1 MGVPLNGAALGRDGT
16 GRRLAPGLLAGL
28 TLASLSAWACAPG
41 EPELEPVRFAPHPV
55 PAFAEGGTLTDAWA
69 DFDLDG
75 DPDRFVGFNGAP
87 SRLYRNDGSGGF
99 ADVASSVGLAVSRR
113 VRTSAWG
120 DFDLDGDP
128 DLLLGYA
135 PDSLAAGV
143 LALWRNEG
151 GGAFTEVAGDVGLAL
166 EAGATRQA
174 SWVDYDADGDLDLF
188 LALRDVPNRLWRN
201 DGAAFADVSE
211 ESGLND
217 PRRSVGAVWFDAD
230 EDGDLDLYV
239 ANMDGDA
246 NGMWVNDGG
255 HFTDRAGQWGLA
267 DGGRALGD
275 EAQGTVR
282 PCVVDYDRDG
292 HLDLFTAN
300 YGTNGLFR
308 NPGPGAPWENVATA
322 EGLAE
327 DSHFDTCAWAD
338 FDHDGWPD
346 LYVNGTVTGGVSY
359 RDFLYRREGGPFT
372 DVTPPELL
380 VEADHGA
387 TWVDHDRDGDVDLA
401 LTGTAEGATHALM
414 QNLLRPEVAYHSV
427 KVMVLDAQGR
437 ANQAG
442 AEVRVFAAGTFQL
455 LGSSLVD
462 TGSGYD
468 AQSLLPVHFGLPGA
482 QPVDIEVTLVGAG
495 KRVTTRA
502 HNVDPAAWR
511 GRVIRLP
518 FDAEGKLV
526 R

>member
-1 MGVPLNGAALGRDGT
+1 MRRGT
-16 GRRLAPGLLAGL
+16 GRALAVALLA
-28 TLASLSAWACAPG
+28 AACAPG
-41 EPELEPVRFAPHPV
+41 EPYVEPVRFAPLEAA
-55 PAFAEGGTLTDAWA
+55 AFADGNTLTDAWA
-69 DFDLDG
+69 DFDRDG

-87 SRLYRNDGSGGF
+87 SHLYRNDGAGGF
-99 ADVASSVGLAVSRR
+99 ADVAADVALAVSRR

-120 DFDLDGDP
+120 DYDLDGYP

-135 PDSLAAGV
+135 PDSLAPGV

-151 GGAFTEVAGDVGLAL
+151 GTAFTEVSAQGDLTLAS
-166 EAGATRQA
+166 GATRQA

-188 LALRDVPNRLWRN
+188 LALRDAPNRLWRN
-201 DGAAFADVSE
+201 DDGAFVDVSD
-211 ESGLND
+211 STGIAD

-230 EDGDLDLYV
+230 EDGDLDVYV

-255 HFTDRAGQWGLA
+255 RFTDQAEAWGLA

-275 EAQGTVR
+275 AAQGTVR
-282 PCVVDYDRDG
+282 PCLVDYDRDG

-308 NPGPGAPWENVATA
+308 NPGPDVPWENVAAA

-327 DSHFDTCAWAD
+327 DGRFDTCAWAD

-359 RDFLYRREGGPFT
+359 RDFLYRREQGRFT

-387 TWVDHDRDGDVDLA
+387 TWVDYDQDGDVDLA

-414 QNLLRPEVAYHSV
+414 QNLLRPEVAFHSV

-442 AEVRVFAAGTFQL
+442 AEVRVYVAGTFDL
-455 LGSSLVD
+455 LGSALMD

-468 AQSLLPVHFGLPGA
+468 GQSLLPVHFGLPGA
-482 QPVDIEVTLVGAG
+482 QPVDIEVTLVGGG
-495 KRVTTRA
+495 KRITTRA
-502 HNVDPAAWR
+502 TGVDPSAWR
-511 GRVIRLP
+511 GKVIRLP
-518 FDAEGKLV
+518 FDEEGKLV

>member
-1 MGVPLNGAALGRDGT
+1 VA
-16 GRRLAPGLLAGL
+16 
-28 TLASLSAWACAPG
+28 
-41 EPELEPVRFAPHPV
+41 
-55 PAFAEGGTLTDAWA
+55 AFADGNTLTDAWA
-69 DFDLDG
+69 DFDGDG

-87 SRLYRNDGSGGF
+87 SRLYRNDGAGAF
-99 ADVASSVGLAVSRR
+99 ADVAAEVGLTVSRR

-120 DFDLDGDP
+120 DFDLDGSP

-135 PDSLAAGV
+135 PDSLAPGV
-143 LALWRNEG
+143 LALWRNESG
-151 GGAFTEVAGDVGLAL
+151 TAFTDVAAQVGLTL
-166 EAGATRQA
+166 GSGATRQA
-174 SWVDYDADGDLDLF
+174 SWVDYDADGDVDLF
-188 LALRDVPNRLWRN
+188 LALRDAPNRLWRN
-201 DGAAFADVSE
+201 DGGTFVDVSD
-211 ESGLND
+211 SAGIAD

-230 EDGDLDLYV
+230 EDGDLDVYV
-239 ANMDGDA
+239 GNMDGDA

-255 HFTDRAGQWGLA
+255 RFSDQAEAWGLA
-267 DGGRALGD
+267 DGGRGLGD
-275 EAQGTVR
+275 ETRGTVR

-308 NPGPGAPWENVATA
+308 NPGPGVPWENVAAA

-327 DSHFDTCAWAD
+327 DGHFDTCAWAD

-359 RDFLYRREGGPFT
+359 RDFLYRREQGRFA

-401 LTGTAEGATHALM
+401 LTGTAEGATHALV
-414 QNLLRPEVAYHSV
+414 QNLLRPEAAFHSV
-427 KVMVLDAQGR
+427 KVMVLDARGR

-442 AEVRVFAAGTFQL
+442 AEVRLFAAGTFQL
-455 LGSSLVD
+455 LGSALVD

-468 AQSLLPVHFGLPGA
+468 AQSLLPVHFGLAGA
-482 QPVDIEVTLVGAG
+482 EPVDVEVTLVGGG
-495 KRVTTRA
+495 KRITTRA
-502 HNVDPAAWR
+502 TGVSPAAWR
-511 GRVIRLP
+511 GKVIRLP
-518 FDAEGKLV
+518 FDEDGNLV

>member
-1 MGVPLNGAALGRDGT
+1 VGRPGIGVLAAL
-16 GRRLAPGLLAGL
+16 AL
-28 TLASLSAWACAPG
+28 TACAPA
-41 EPELEPVRFAPHPV
+41 EPGLEPVRFAPLPV
-55 PAFAEGGTLTDAWA
+55 AAFADGNTLTDAWA
-69 DFDLDG
+69 DFDGDG
-75 DPDRFVGFNGAP
+75 DPDRFVGFNGDP
-87 SRLYRNDGSGGF
+87 SRLYRNGGAGGF
-99 ADVASSVGLAVSRR
+99 ADAAAEVGLTVARR
-113 VRTSAWG
+113 VRASAWG

-135 PDSLAAGV
+135 PDSLATGV

-151 GGAFTEVAGDVGLAL
+151 GTAFTEIAAGVGLAL
-166 EAGATRQA
+166 ESGATRQA

-188 LALRDVPNRLWRN
+188 LTLRDAPNRLWRN
-201 DGAAFADVSE
+201 DGGTFADVSE
-211 ESGLND
+211 ESGLAD
-217 PRRSVGAVWFDAD
+217 PRRSVGAVWLDAD
-230 EDGDLDLYV
+230 EDGDLDVYV

-255 HFTDRAGQWGLA
+255 RFTDLAGAWGLA

-292 HLDLFTAN
+292 HLDLSTAN

-308 NPGPGAPWENVATA
+308 NPGAAGGRWENVAATV
-322 EGLAE
+322 GLAE
-327 DSHFDTCAWAD
+327 DSHFDTCAWD
-338 FDHDGWPD
+338 DLDHDGWPD

-359 RDFLYRREGGPFT
+359 RDFLYRREGGRFT

-387 TWVDHDRDGDVDLA
+387 TWVDYDRDGDVDLA

-414 QNLLRPEVAYHSV
+414 QNLLRPEVAFHSV
-427 KVMVLDAQGR
+427 KVLVLDGEGR

-442 AEVRVFAAGTFQL
+442 AEVRVYAAGTFQL
-455 LGSSLVD
+455 LGSGLVD

-468 AQSLLPVHFGLPGA
+468 AQSLLPVHVGLAGA
-482 QPVDIEVTLVGAG
+482 QPVDIEVTLVGGG

-502 HNVDPAAWR
+502 HNVDPADWR

-518 FDAEGKLV
+518 FDEEGKLV